1 MNPFSKKLITLL
13 LGVCSC
19 VFFHLHG
26 QNVRFQ
32 HIGLKDG
39 LSQSSGHCLLQD
51 QQGFI
56 WIGTEDGLNRYDGYT
71 FQVYRHDK
79 NDPHSISGNNIT
91 GLIQDKKGNIWI
103 TTRGGGLNKFDPI
116 LGRFTSFLKKSNIH
130 IESGSPRMAGLA
142 IDDNDIIWVGT
153 ERGLLQFDIAN
164 EKPIDFTTINGADEV
179 IDVYINDIIKT
190 HNGNII
196 LGITGGIVKF
206 NMAKQQFTKEE
217 IKINNKPLSV
227 SCLLEDSNGDLWIG
241 GNTGLVFYEYDS
253 GRQKIYTYDVNDDE
267 TLSDNQIVDIIE
279 TKDGN
284 IWCTTASGINC
295 LDRMKDVFI
304 RYNEKT
310 VGKEGLYGEYH
321 HQIIQDR
328 TGILW
333 AATYN
338 GGVNKIIF
346 NTKGI
351 DHVIPSE
358 GISSSS
364 SARNIWLMVKDKND
378 NLWCGTNDGLY
389 AYNLKTNQSKVFKE
403 NKETTFNLI
412 LAVHIDAQ
420 GQLWAGYDGNLVVYD
435 PKSLDGIWQNEK
447 LSSFYLS
454 RLQDENPF
462 PNVTPSCFFED
473 RENGR
478 MWVGTYGQG
487 VYQVGLKGLPEKVT
501 YKTFKNVKDKQ
512 LLPSNL
518 INTIVVDS
526 KGTLWFATDGGL
538 CYWDEKKRTFIPF
551 PFPLHDNRRGHLT
564 VDVLYIDE
572 DDIFWFGNQTGLY
585 AYNLETDELLQYT
598 TSDGLPNNKVYSIEA
613 DHKGNLWMG
622 TNRGIAKFDKTI
634 KQFSNYDE
642 GDGMQSNEFNWNSS
656 YLDESGNLYFG
667 GINGLSVFH
676 SDKMIGDRNQPEI
689 VLTNFKVFNTDI
701 EVNKTNR
708 ELGISLDDDI
718 LLTKDI
724 AVTDTIRLSDKHR
737 VFSFEFSALHYLNE
751 SRNMYRYVLEGFDDE
766 WVETT
771 ANDRKATYTNLNPG
785 TYRFKVMGANS
796 DGLWNP
802 NPKEVVVVIVPPFWQ
817 TIWFYVL
824 VLLFSAAMVF
834 VLLRSRIK
842 QVRLKERNDY
852 LNQQANEK
860 STMLREIHHRVKN
873 NLQVVNSLLKLQARD
888 INDDVVRDKLKEA
901 QNRVITM
908 ANLHEQLYRSD
919 DVANIEVSKHISL
932 LINDLVATYALDKN
946 IKLDI
951 EIEEIPLTMEQL
963 VPLGLVINE
972 LITNALK
979 YAFVNASEGEIKVHL
994 KRYGSDAFL
1003 LLIGDNGLGLDS
1015 NNIKEGL
1022 GSKLVNL
1029 FVKQLGGTI
1038 RRLNQKGTYF
1048 ELKF

>member
-1 MNPFSKKLITLL
+1 MNPFSKKLILLL

-19 VFFHLHG
+19 VLFQLHG

-32 HIGLKDG
+32 HIGLKHG

-56 WIGTEDGLNRYDGYT
+56 WIGTEDGLNRYDGYS
-71 FQVYRHDK
+71 FRVYRHDK
-79 NDPHSISGNNIT
+79 NDLHSISGNNIT
-91 GLIQDKKGNIWI
+91 GLVQDKRGIIWI
-103 TTRGGGLNKFDPI
+103 TTRGAGLNKFDPE
-116 LGRFTSFLKKSNIH
+116 LGQFTSFLKRSNLRSEIGA
-130 IESGSPRMAGLA
+130 SRMVGLN
-142 IDDNDIIWVGT
+142 IDNNDIIWVAT
-153 ERGLLQFDIAN
+153 EQGLLQFDAIN
-164 EKPIDFTTINGADEV
+164 ETPIDYLNIDGADEV
-179 IDVYINDIIKT
+179 VDTYINDIIQT
-190 HNGNII
+190 REGNMVIGVRDGII
-196 LGITGGIVKF
+196 RYNVTQKRFVK
-206 NMAKQQFTKEE
+206 ELIE
-217 IKINNKPLSV
+217 INDRSISV
-227 SCLLEDSNGDLWIG
+227 SCLLEDRNGDLWIG
-241 GNTGLVFYEYDS
+241 GNAGLVFYDS
-253 GRQKIYTYDVNDDE
+253 RSGEQTTYTHDE
-267 TLSDNQIVDIIE
+267 NNENSISDNQLVGLLE
-279 TKDGN
+279 SKDGN

-295 LDRMKDVFI
+295 YNRSSGVFK
-304 RYNEKT
+304 RFNENSPDIT
-310 VGKEGLYGEYH
+310 GLYGEYH
-321 HQIIQDR
+321 HDIVQDKSGII
-328 TGILW
+328 W
-333 AATYN
+333 VATYN
-338 GGVNKIIF
+338 GGVNKLTL

-351 DHVIPSE
+351 EHIIPSK
-358 GISSSS
+358 GITESSSS
-364 SARNIWLMVKDKND
+364 KNMWLLVKDKYD

-389 AYNLKTNQSKVFKE
+389 AYNIHTKQNRVFKE
-403 NKETTFNLI
+403 NNKTTFNLI
-412 LAVHIDAQ
+412 LAVDIDSK
-420 GQLWAGYDGNLVVYD
+420 GQLWAGYDGALTIYD
-435 PKSLDGIWQNEK
+435 PESIKGLWRNEK
-447 LSSFYLS
+447 LNGLNLHELKSEKPLPDITS
-454 RLQDENPF
+454 
-462 PNVTPSCFFED
+462 SCFYED
-473 RENGR
+473 ETNEV

-487 VYQVGLKGLPEKVT
+487 VYQINLKGLPEELNFKI
-501 YKTFKNVKDKQ
+501 FKNEKEKQ

-518 INTIVVDS
+518 INSIVTDS

-538 CYWDEKKRTFIPF
+538 CYWDKQENTFVPF
-551 PFPLHDNRRGHLT
+551 AFRLNGDHKEHLII
-564 VDVLYIDE
+564 DVLHIDE
-572 DDIFWFGNQTGLY
+572 EDIFWFGNQTGLY
-585 AYNLETDELLQYT
+585 SYNHETDKLTHFT
-598 TSDGLPNNKVYSIEA
+598 TSDGLPNNKVYSLEA
-613 DHKGNLWMG
+613 DKDGNLWMG
-622 TNRGIAKFDKTI
+622 TNRGVAKFDKTT
-634 KQFSNYDE
+634 KKFSNYDE
-642 GDGMQSNEFNWNSS
+642 GDGLQSNEFNWNSS
-656 YLDESGNLYFG
+656 YLDDSGNLYFG

-676 SDKMIGDRNQPEI
+676 SDNMIGDQNQPEI

-701 EVNKTNR
+701 EINKTNR
-708 ELGISLDDDI
+708 ELGVSLDDNI

-724 AVTDTIRLSDKHR
+724 AVTDTINLSDKHR

-751 SRNMYRYVLEGFDDE
+751 SRNKYRYILEGFDDD

-817 TIWFYVL
+817 TMWFYIL
-824 VLLFSAAMVF
+824 VFLFSGAMVF

-888 INDDVVRDKLKEA
+888 INDDVVREKLKEA

-932 LINDLVATYALDKN
+932 LINDLVSTYALNKN

-979 YAFVNASEGEIKVHL
+979 YAFVDTKEGEIKVHL
-994 KRYGSDAFL
+994 KRYGSSAFV
-1003 LLIGDNGLGLDS
+1003 LLIGDNGLGLDR

-1038 RRLNQKGTYF
+1038 RRLAKKGTYF